1 MSKTLHFI
9 VQATAE
15 QLAKVWPDAPRYVNE
30 HTDPWH
36 FIHLRF
42 TNLKELDAW
51 ERICDTLGYVFPDE
65 FEFSTSKE
73 NSADIGD
80 YSVFLVGEDEADEWI
95 RQAESYLT
103 PLDLMDDDS

>member
-1 MSKTLHFI
+1 MSSTRHFI
-9 VQATAE
+9 ITATAE

-36 FIHLRF
+36 FVRIRV
-42 TNLKELDAW
+42 TNSTIVNAW
-51 ERICDTLGYVFPDE
+51 ESIADDLGAELSDIEWGTPEYGYG
-65 FEFSTSKE
+65 
-73 NSADIGD
+73 NIGD
-80 YSVFLVGEDEADEWI
+80 FTIEMMPEDEADEWI